1 MLPALDETV
10 VAVMMVVCAG
20 NKVVNGAAD
29 NVMVGNGFTV
39 SKAALEIIGVLQDA
53 FVNRQR

>member
-1 MLPALDETV
+1 MLPALDEMV
-10 VAVMMVVCAG
+10 VAFMMVVCAG

-29 NVMVGNGFTV
+29 NVIVGNGFTV
-39 SKAALEIIGVLQDA
+39 SMPALEIVGLVQDA